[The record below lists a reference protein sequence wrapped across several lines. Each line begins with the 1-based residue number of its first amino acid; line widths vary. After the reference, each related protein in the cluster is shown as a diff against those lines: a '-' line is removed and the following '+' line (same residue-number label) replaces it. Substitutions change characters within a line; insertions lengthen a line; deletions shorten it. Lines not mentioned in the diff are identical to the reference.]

1 MGFLLSEEL
10 HRINYLFEHKRGV
23 VISEQAAPGGLKGNY
38 DDSKKEYTVAKGDTL
53 GKIGKAFG
61 VAWKDIFEKNKST
74 LKSKNA
80 NLIYVGEKIII
91 PIDGEDKQETSTD
104 TTKGES
110 DNRFDD
116 SLNKIKNLEVGGLS
130 GIKSNTLSDYVSRTG
145 QNTDGKKRYQLPP
158 IDTEKL
164 LSKAPEQ
171 VKTKIKEILNSNPY
185 AFLTVKSSYDRE
197 FPEVESELAAKQYA
211 FKITSG
217 DTSIKKL
224 YLVATQNDKTKKYKI
239 YRVDELPQSV
249 IELDGGTSQ
258 APGIAKPKDYQ
269 PKPVESKPQ
278 AEEPKPTVE
287 PAKTETQ
294 PQQPKLTTQPVVEAK
309 KQALEILDQLL
320 SGLAPNW
327 KKTGDKEI
335 GFLEAVKKQ
344 KYSNWKS
351 SYDELNSTKDNELC
365 SDENKEK
372 VKTKLKGAEEQM
384 ETYGGLLTKKEKE
397 LCQQLIDGLK
407 NYEQLCQTA

>member
-269 PKPVESKPQ
+269 PKP
-278 AEEPKPTVE
+278 TVE

-294 PQQPKLTTQPVVEAK
+294 TQQPKLTTQKAIEAK
-309 KQALEILDQLL
+309 NSAITILQDLIENA
-320 SGLAPNW
+320 SGMFKSQ
-327 KKTGDKEI
+327 KKTTWQNN
-335 GFLEAVKKQ
+335 L
-344 KYSNWKS
+344 
-351 SYDELNSTKDNELC
+351 DELKATNDNELC
-365 SDENKEK
+365 SDENKQK
-372 VKTKLKGAEEQM
+372 VKKSISDAEEN
-384 ETYGGLLTKKEKE
+384 LKKYSGFLDDAEKQK
-397 LCQQLIDGLK
+397 CQQLIDGLK

>member
-217 DTSIKKL
+217 DTFIKKL

-249 IELDGGTSQ
+249 IDANEGKTQILSTEPPKNTQ
-258 APGIAKPKDYQ
+258 A
-269 PKPVESKPQ
+269 KPVE
-278 AEEPKPTVE
+278 
-287 PAKTETQ
+287 
-294 PQQPKLTTQPVVEAK
+294 QPKQTTQKAIEAK
-309 KQALEILDQLL
+309 NSAITILQDLIENA
-320 SGLAPNW
+320 SGMFKSQ
-327 KKTGDKEI
+327 KKTTWQNN
-335 GFLEAVKKQ
+335 L
-344 KYSNWKS
+344 
-351 SYDELNSTKDNELC
+351 DELKATNDNELC
-365 SDENKEK
+365 SDENKQK
-372 VKTKLKGAEEQM
+372 VKKSISDAEEN
-384 ETYGGLLTKKEKE
+384 LKKYSGFLDDAEKQK
-397 LCQQLIDGLK
+397 CQQLIDGLK

>member
-217 DTSIKKL
+217 DTFIKKL

-249 IELDGGTSQ
+249 IDANEGKTQTLSTE
-258 APGIAKPKDYQ
+258 PPKNTQ
-269 PKPVESKPQ
+269 PKPVENKPQ
-278 AEEPKPTVE
+278 SEQPKSEVPQT
-287 PAKTETQ
+287 KTETQ
-294 PQQPKLTTQPVVEAK
+294 PQQPKLTTQSAIDAK
-309 KQALEILDQLL
+309 NQAIAVLEDLVLNAEKPFKD
-320 SGLAPNW
+320 S
-327 KKTGDKEI
+327 KK
-335 GFLEAVKKQ
+335 KKWQ
-344 KYSNWKS
+344 KSL
-351 SYDELNSTKDNELC
+351 DELKATNDNELC
-365 SDENKEK
+365 SDENKQKVALNLKDAEDNMESYGWALTDEEK
-372 VKTKLKGAEEQM
+372 QK
-384 ETYGGLLTKKEKE
+384 
-397 LCQQLIDGLK
+397 CQQLIDGLK

>member
-1 MGFLLSEEL
+1 MNVILSEEL
-10 HRINYLFEHKRGV
+10 HRINYLFSHKRGV
-23 VISEQAAPGGLKGNY
+23 VISEQTAPGGLKGSY
-38 DDSKKEYTVAKGDTL
+38 DDEKKEYTVAKGDTL
-53 GKIGKAFG
+53 SKIGNAFG
-61 VAWKDIFEKNKST
+61 VRWQDIFEKNKST

-80 NLIYVGEKIII
+80 NLIYAGEKLII

-116 SLNKIKNLEVGGLS
+116 SLNKIKSLEVGGLS

-145 QNTDGKKRYQLPP
+145 QSTDGKKRYQLPP

-171 VKTKIKEILNSNPY
+171 VKIKIKEILDSNPY
-185 AFLTVKSSYDRE
+185 AFLTVKSAYDRE

-249 IELDGGTSQ
+249 IDTNEGKTQTLSTEPPTNTQ
-258 APGIAKPKDYQ
+258 AKPIEIPKKTEE
-269 PKPVESKPQ
+269 PKPVEKPKSE
-278 AEEPKPTVE
+278 APKT
-287 PAKTETQ
+287 KTETQ
-294 PQQPKLTTQPVVEAK
+294 PKQPKLTTQSAIDAKYQAIAVLEDLIQNASGNFVEKALK
-309 KQALEILDQLL
+309 K
-320 SGLAPNW
+320 NKW
-327 KKTGDKEI
+327 
-335 GFLEAVKKQ
+335 Q
-344 KYSNWKS
+344 KSL
-351 SYDELNSTKDNELC
+351 DELNATNDNELC
-365 SDENKEK
+365 SEENKEK
-372 VKTKLKGAEEQM
+372 VRVNLKDAEVNMKENGKYLD
-384 ETYGGLLTKKEKE
+384 EKEKE
-397 LCQQLIDGLK
+397 KCQKLIDGLK

>member
-1 MGFLLSEEL
+1 MNVILSEEL
-10 HRINYLFEHKRGV
+10 HRINYLFGHKRGV
-23 VISEQAAPGGLKGNY
+23 VISEQTAPGGLKGSY
-38 DDSKKEYTVAKGDTL
+38 DDEKKEYTVSKGDTL
-53 GKIGKAFG
+53 SKIGKAFG
-61 VAWKDIFEKNKST
+61 VRWQDIFEKNKST

-80 NLIYVGEKIII
+80 NLIYAGEKIII

-104 TTKGES
+104 TAKGES

-171 VKTKIKEILNSNPY
+171 VKIKIKEILDSNPY
-185 AFLTVKSSYDRE
+185 AFLTVKSAYDRE

-224 YLVATQNDKTKKYKI
+224 YLAATQNDKTKKYKI

-249 IELDGGTSQ
+249 IDANEGKTQTLSTEPPKNTQ
-258 APGIAKPKDYQ
+258 AKPVEQ
-269 PKPVESKPQ
+269 PKPIENKPQ
-278 AEEPKPTVE
+278 SEQPKSEVPQT
-287 PAKTETQ
+287 KTETQ
-294 PQQPKLTTQPVVEAK
+294 PQQPKLTTKSAIDAKYQAIAVLEDLILNVEFPFKDRK
-309 KQALEILDQLL
+309 KEKWQISLNEL
-320 SGLAPNW
+320 
-327 KKTGDKEI
+327 
-335 GFLEAVKKQ
+335 
-344 KYSNWKS
+344 KS
-351 SYDELNSTKDNELC
+351 TNDDELC
-365 SDENKEK
+365 SDENKQKVASNLKDAETNMVKYGAALSETEK
-372 VKTKLKGAEEQM
+372 QK
-384 ETYGGLLTKKEKE
+384 
-397 LCQQLIDGLK
+397 CQQLIDGLK
-407 NYEQLCQTA
+407 QYPQFCQTT